1 MLSARTVALR
11 VATLIGANVAAGHT
25 ITGPLRGLPLEHP
38 ATTRLRAV
46 CGPRAPVVAVALSRS
61 GDTAWAIAIA
71 AIATGSLAVRGRRTA
86 VAPGLAMSLASATH
100 VVSSLLV
107 GRPRPVDE
115 RLGTA
120 HPTSSFPSGHVGAMT
135 ALATVLDGLA
145 AGLPAG
151 ARALLRAALLGYLAL
166 LGWSRVYTGQHHVT
180 DVLAGYLN
188 GAACGRWTLD
198 ALAAPQSP

>member
-11 VATLIGANVAAGHT
+11 VATLVGANVAAGRT

-38 ATTRLRAV
+38 ATTRLRAAG
-46 CGPRAPVVAVALSRS
+46 GPRAQAVALTLSRS
-61 GDTAWAIAIA
+61 ADTAWAIGIA
-71 AIATGSLAVRGRRTA
+71 AIATGSLAVLGARTA
-86 VAPGLAMSLASATH
+86 AAPGLAMSLASATH
-100 VVSSLLV
+100 VVSSVLV

-145 AGLPAG
+145 AGLPTG
-151 ARALLRAALLGYLAL
+151 ARVVLRLGMLGYLGL

-198 ALAAPQSP
+198 ALGPPERP